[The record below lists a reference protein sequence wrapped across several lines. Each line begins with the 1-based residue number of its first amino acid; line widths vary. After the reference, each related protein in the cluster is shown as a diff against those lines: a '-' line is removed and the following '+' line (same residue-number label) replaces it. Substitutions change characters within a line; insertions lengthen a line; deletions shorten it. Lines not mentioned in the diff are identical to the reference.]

1 MNTYLNRFNSDI
13 LFNFD
18 FATDVFKFTESS
30 VIKTTPVSTG
40 FLKIIENNKI
50 NYVNCWEACTLTN
63 TQAAVRIYKNSG
75 IVNNFKLDIYDDINN
90 LNDLEVRVYINGVR
104 LNQNSGTTINWTLDS
119 DSIYNIISL
128 TNDILDT
135 DILTIRSFS
144 KQPINSNGYYELPLN
159 LQNNPQNKTI
169 ESISLSEML
178 DHVDSIV
185 DNLGTQFIGDIPG
198 SNNLRDLPYIS
209 SYGTKFIKHGC
220 PFELSLFH
228 ITSETTNV
236 IKSLEKSRDE
246 YNKFKRTFLMV
257 AETLGVDTDAKT
269 HVDLILTHINKNIP
283 LSDPY
288 YYSDMIPYGRII
300 CVCFIFV
307 FLGNTMSRTKRITD
321 RQVNNLF
328 IHFHAWVATF
338 ENVFECT
345 KIFFGSLTDILSIRN
360 QNRITAFLVI
370 QCETIIDINK
380 QTRQVFTCCGNIFAN
395 SNHHV
400 CTNVVFQCLRVC
412 FVGIVI
418 VINQCS

>member
-1 MNTYLNRFNSDI
+1 MWFDGLSWKVAQQKTSVNQQPLFDVVGESLHNLTDTNYYLGSTFAGTKIFSYATRSNGIVDPVLGLVLSYKSINNIGDI

-159 LQNNPQNKTI
+159 LQNNP
-169 ESISLSEML
+169 L
-178 DHVDSIV
+178 
-185 DNLGTQFIGDIPG
+185 
-198 SNNLRDLPYIS
+198 Y
-209 SYGTKFIKHGC
+209 
-220 PFELSLFH
+220 
-228 ITSETTNV
+228 
-236 IKSLEKSRDE
+236 
-246 YNKFKRTFLMV
+246 
-257 AETLGVDTDAKT
+257 
-269 HVDLILTHINKNIP
+269 
-283 LSDPY
+283 
-288 YYSDMIPYGRII
+288 
-300 CVCFIFV
+300 
-307 FLGNTMSRTKRITD
+307 
-321 RQVNNLF
+321 
-328 IHFHAWVATF
+328 
-338 ENVFECT
+338 
-345 KIFFGSLTDILSIRN
+345 
-360 QNRITAFLVI
+360 
-370 QCETIIDINK
+370 
-380 QTRQVFTCCGNIFAN
+380 
-395 SNHHV
+395 
-400 CTNVVFQCLRVC
+400 
-412 FVGIVI
+412 
-418 VINQCS
+418 

>member
-1 MNTYLNRFNSDI
+1 MSVKRVVV
-13 LFNFD
+13 
-18 FATDVFKFTESS
+18 ATETDATGNGRLEGLL
-30 VIKTTPVSTG
+30 TTPSPYYDNKDLIDFLSLNNSETG
-40 FLKIIENNKI
+40 N
-50 NYVNCWEACTLTN
+50 A
-63 TQAAVRIYKNSG
+63 
-75 IVNNFKLDIYDDINN
+75 IVNNTITFSNIKCIKTPDALNSVVLAGFEANDNSYDIK
-90 LNDLEVRVYINGVR
+90 VYINGVR

-246 YNKFKRTFLMV
+246 YNKFKSF
-257 AETLGVDTDAKT
+257 
-269 HVDLILTHINKNIP
+269 
-283 LSDPY
+283 
-288 YYSDMIPYGRII
+288 YG
-300 CVCFIFV
+300 
-307 FLGNTMSRTKRITD
+307 
-321 RQVNNLF
+321 
-328 IHFHAWVATF
+328 
-338 ENVFECT
+338 
-345 KIFFGSLTDILSIRN
+345 
-360 QNRITAFLVI
+360 
-370 QCETIIDINK
+370 
-380 QTRQVFTCCGNIFAN
+380 
-395 SNHHV
+395 
-400 CTNVVFQCLRVC
+400 
-412 FVGIVI
+412 
-418 VINQCS
+418 